1 MSRAASWEEREL
13 RVARRKARKSRA
25 KAQRERKRKARV
37 LRTTK
42 RDREKGETMTSVG
55 EDFPRQQ
62 ERVRKLW
69 GGYVEMGT
77 KGEAAAG
84 ALEEVLDKAAKAQSS
99 GDIVQILTAYQELT
113 EVLRLH
119 ELLRNRR
126 GTG

>member
-1 MSRAASWEEREL
+1 MTWPPPSKEREMAAARRNQRKLQVRARRGRKRKLRVLQTAKRNREERE
-13 RVARRKARKSRA
+13 A
-25 KAQRERKRKARV
+25 
-37 LRTTK
+37 
-42 RDREKGETMTSVG
+42 MTSVG

-69 GGYVEMGT
+69 GGYVEMGI
-77 KGEAAAG
+77 KGEAAAS

-99 GDIVQILTAYQELT
+99 GDVVQVLTAYNELT

-119 ELLRNRR
+119 EVLRNRR

>member
-1 MSRAASWEEREL
+1 MSWPPPSKERELAAARRTQRKRRAKARRNGKRKLRVFRTVKREREERE
-13 RVARRKARKSRA
+13 A
-25 KAQRERKRKARV
+25 
-37 LRTTK
+37 
-42 RDREKGETMTSVG
+42 MTSVG

-69 GGYVEMGT
+69 GAYVEMGT

-99 GDIVQILTAYQELT
+99 GEIVQILTAYQELT

-119 ELLRNRR
+119 ELLRSRR
-126 GTG
+126 RIG